1 MELLGPSSHDADVS
15 ASQNFL
21 DPPGGSSLPPPSA
34 ADSSGDVAAAG
45 ASEPPSQ
52 QQYFGGVDVDLVA
65 DAELRAL
72 EAAAAAARPRGD
84 DLAEV
89 DAWTSAFDY
98 AWDKKDG
105 VTTDPTLNFSGRAA
119 FFSLS
124 RAARAVGVSV

>member
-1 MELLGPSSHDADVS
+1 MHLCFLSLHTWSSRLLDAHC
-15 ASQNFL
+15 
-21 DPPGGSSLPPPSA
+21 A
-34 ADSSGDVAAAG
+34 ATGRPAALLAG
-45 ASEPPSQ
+45 ARGQE
-52 QQYFGGVDVDLVA
+52 
-65 DAELRAL
+65 ELH
-72 EAAAAAARPRGD
+72 GD

-105 VTTDPTLNFSGRAA
+105 VTTDPTLNFSGRVA